1 MGASI
6 IFTIGG
12 AICAVAFNKPILFAG
27 RVLHGFAIGK
37 LIFFQSLS
45 FFNIRFNQRFGAN
58 SALIYP
64 M

>member
-1 MGASI
+1 MSDIFGRKKVIMGASI

-37 LIFFQSLS
+37 LIFFQSL
-45 FFNIRFNQRFGAN
+45 
-58 SALIYP
+58 
-64 M
+64 